1 MAKLSKEIII
11 RHPTL
16 MKTSIIFDVLAI
28 ITALSVFF
36 FVRSRPPYKQRI
48 GFVAIRKPG
57 KRLLGP
63 PEKAASEAA
72 FDVIPAFV
80 SQAAYQRRPPDPQAT
95 KEYRDTNISFMDPD
109 KTLCALGWVKWPDFL
124 DTKGYDELKK
134 VHLRVEVWSSR
145 SEKAVIVAFGGTEFR
160 NLSDWRANL
169 RWFIPIRHDEYSVL
183 TGIYVHRF
191 IDNYKRL
198 AADEKFNFL
207 PEASLYSTGHSLGG
221 GLAQAFAYALPLDP
235 KVPRV
240 TKVYAFDPTPVTS
253 FTSIDR
259 KTRNTNKMG
268 LKIDRIYE
276 RREIL
281 AILRSITSFF
291 HVPPASD
298 PTVRQI
304 RYNLFP
310 TINVLHG
317 HSMSELA
324 ALLWRTADG
333 KPVFPEPIDGKQRLV
348 L

>member
-36 FVRSRPPYKQRI
+36 FVRSRPAYKQRI

-63 PEKAASEAA
+63 PEGAASEAA

-124 DTKGYDELKK
+124 DTKGDDELKK

-191 IDNYKRL
+191 VENYKRL
-198 AADEKFNFL
+198 ATDSKFTFL

-235 KVPRV
+235 QVPRV

-253 FTSIDR
+253 FTSIDK
-259 KTRNTNKMG
+259 KTRTTNKKG
-268 LKIDRIYE
+268 LRIDRIYE

-291 HVPPASD
+291 HVPSASN

-333 KPVFPEPIDGKQRLV
+333 KPVFPEPIDGKHDQR
-348 L
+348 

>member
-1 MAKLSKEIII
+1 
-11 RHPTL
+11 
-16 MKTSIIFDVLAI
+16 MKTSITLGVPAI
-28 ITALSVFF
+28 ITALSIFF
-36 FVRSRPPYKQRI
+36 FVRSRPAYKQRI

-57 KRLLGP
+57 DRLLGP
-63 PEKAASEAA
+63 PEVAAPEAA

-80 SQAAYQRRPPDPQAT
+80 SQAAYQRRPLDPQAT
-95 KEYRDTNISFMDPD
+95 KEYRDTNIPFMDPD
-109 KTLCALGWVKWPDFL
+109 ETLCGLGWVKWPDFL
-124 DTKGYDELKK
+124 NTKDDEELKE
-134 VHLRVEVWSSR
+134 VHLRVEVWSSE
-145 SEKAVIVAFGGTEFR
+145 SKKAVIVAFGGTEFR
-160 NLSDWRANL
+160 NVSDWRANL

-183 TGIYVHRF
+183 KEIYVHRF
-191 IDNYKRL
+191 VDNYKLL
-198 AADEKFNFL
+198 AKSVTFL
-207 PEASLYSTGHSLGG
+207 QQASLYSTGHSLGG
-221 GLAQAFAYALPLDP
+221 GLAQAFAYALPPDP
-235 KVPRV
+235 QVPRV

-253 FTSIDR
+253 FTSIDK
-259 KTRNTNKMG
+259 KTRCTNKKG
-268 LKIDRIYE
+268 LRIDRIYE

-333 KPVFPEPIDGKQRLV
+333 KPVFPQPLDGKRG
-348 L
+348 

>member
-1 MAKLSKEIII
+1 MAKLNDAIII

-16 MKTSIIFDVLAI
+16 MKTSIIFVVLAI
-28 ITALSVFF
+28 ITALSVFV
-36 FVRSRPPYKQRI
+36 FVRSRPAYNQQI
-48 GFVAIRKPG
+48 GFMAIREPG
-57 KRLLGP
+57 KRLLGS
-63 PEKAASEAA
+63 PEAAASEAA

-80 SQAAYQRRPPDPQAT
+80 SQAAYQHRPPDPQAT
-95 KEYRDTNISFMDPD
+95 KEYRDTSIPFMDPD
-109 KTLCALGWVKWPDFL
+109 KTLSGLGWVKWPDFL
-124 DTKGYDELKK
+124 DTEEDDELKK
-134 VHLRVEVWSSR
+134 VHLRVEVWSSEP
-145 SEKAVIVAFGGTEFR
+145 EKAVIVAFGGTEFR

-169 RWFIPIRHDEYSVL
+169 RWFIPIRNDEYSVL
-183 TGIYVHRF
+183 TEIYVHRF
-191 IDNYKRL
+191 VDNYKRL
-198 AADEKFNFL
+198 GAQPEFNFL

-235 KVPRV
+235 QVPRV
-240 TKVYAFDPTPVTS
+240 RKVYAFDPTPVTS

-259 KTRNTNKMG
+259 ETRNTNRMG

-310 TINVLHG
+310 TINVVHG

-333 KPVFPEPIDGKQRLV
+333 KPVFPEPTDGKRN
-348 L
+348 